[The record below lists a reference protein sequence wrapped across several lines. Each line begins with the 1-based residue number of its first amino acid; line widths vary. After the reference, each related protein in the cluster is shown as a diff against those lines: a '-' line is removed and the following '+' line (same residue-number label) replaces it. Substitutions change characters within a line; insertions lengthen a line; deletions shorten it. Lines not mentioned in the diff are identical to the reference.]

1 MWSMTALS
9 TGSTG
14 EVVVWIK
21 LNDPNEGRS
30 GTCGYLKKEMDKL
43 EFVLRRGVQRFS
55 AHRQSG
61 RREGTDSC
69 VPLCE
74 SCLVN

>member
-1 MWSMTALS
+1 MAALS
-9 TGSTG
+9 TDSTG

-21 LNDPNEGRS
+21 LNDSNEGGS

-43 EFVLRRGVQRFS
+43 EFVLRRGVQCFC

-61 RREGTDSC
+61 RREGIDSC
-69 VPLCE
+69 VPLCK